1 MTTKNV
7 EARREAF
14 EEFARGHYWLCE
26 MSHERD
32 DLQFSEYVEPE
43 MNVAWEAW
51 NAVLDSICVE
61 MPESVSCGTAFPYK
75 GYDGGWNDALAEVQ
89 DTLTAAGVNF
99 K

>member
-1 MTTKNV
+1 MTTKNM

-14 EEFARGHYWLCE
+14 EAFARDHYWLCE

-43 MNVAWEAW
+43 MNVAWEAY
-51 NAVLDSICVE
+51 NAALDTICVE
-61 MPESVSCGTAFPYK
+61 LPDKLDHHGYK
-75 GYDGGWNDALAEVQ
+75 VYPAHDVDAALN
-89 DTLTAAGVNF
+89 AAGVPY